1 VQLFYKVIIL
11 GDTEFPAA
19 GHDEGERLQR
29 EARDALEDSAAI
41 AEPPGGPTTG
51 AQFFGDESSHLTDAQ
66 QTRLVLLKK
75 MFPTLVDWPN
85 EVLLAESVGSLS
97 TAHGNLEARNGRDHR
112 PTLDTRLSHNYKDL
126 ASKEIRVPEGRD
138 NLVDKLHG
146 GRFLPGPLCALT
158 AVWME
163 ARKHVLE
170 RGLTQYAHYDVKTV
184 GLGNRVSSKAWAC
197 LHDPGSVDLSINLF
211 MNASAGPIKNGDSV
225 PEGLENFKLALS
237 VARTAQQMVTPWN
250 FSITTIQLFLETTKF
265 GQRQFT
271 NQKEHVGQLAAFVND
286 SLLTN
291 AKNWQLGQPF
301 MDVAALTTQWAVIT
315 AGRPAAAT
323 AAAGGGRFQHW
334 SEKRKRSP
342 SPQKKQQGYKAGG
355 DGGGRSGVCIRYNEE
370 RCPNSSDNCSYK
382 GAKLR
387 HVCNVSLPG
396 GKRCERRHTRLQH
409 R

>member
-1 VQLFYKVIIL
+1 VSGQLL
-11 GDTEFPAA
+11 E
-19 GHDEGERLQR
+19 
-29 EARDALEDSAAI
+29 EAREALEDTSAAS
-41 AEPPGGPTTG
+41 EPIKQERRPVSPV
-51 AQFFGDESSHLTDAQ
+51 QFFGSSPGLTEAQ
-66 QTRLVLLKK
+66 ITRLALLKK
-75 MFPTLVDWPN
+75 MFPALVDWPN
-85 EVLLAESVGSLS
+85 EVLLTESVGSLS
-97 TAHGNLEARNGRDHR
+97 IAHGNLELRSGRDHR

-126 ASKEIRVPEGRD
+126 ATKEIRLPEGKD

-163 ARKHVLE
+163 ARKHVPE

-197 LHDPGSVDLSINLF
+197 LHDPGSVELTINLF
-211 MNASAGPIKNGDSV
+211 TKPAATGAARGAGDEGQ
-225 PEGLENFKLALS
+225 PEGLENFKMALS

-271 NQKEHVGQLAAFVND
+271 NQKEHVAQLAAFVND

-301 MDVAALTTQWAVIT
+301 MDVAALTTQWAVLT
-315 AGRPAAAT
+315 AGRPAVAAT
-323 AAAGGGRFQHW
+323 TSGGGKFQNW
-334 SEKRKRSP
+334 GEKRKRSQ
-342 SPQKKQQGYKAGG
+342 SPNKKQAFKSG
-355 DGGGRSGVCIRYNEE
+355 DGAGRSGICMRYNEE
-370 RCPNSSDNCSYK
+370 RCPNSSDNCTFR
-382 GAKLR
+382 GTKLK
-387 HVCNVSLPG
+387 HVCNVALPG
-396 GKRCERRHTRLQH
+396 GRRCERRHTRAQH